1 MAELHYAIDEE
12 TLDPYRSPQ
21 IQVQPAQTS
30 WQKQRYFALRRAVF
44 AREQKILS
52 EQEQDGQDFR
62 AIAIVALASSCGM
75 SDDVVGA
82 VRIYQ
87 VDTDDG
93 EQLWYGGRLCVA
105 LPYRG
110 YQTIGKGLI
119 NEAVS
124 RARDLGCT
132 RFLANVQPQN
142 ERYFQSLHWQSLD
155 AIEVAG
161 RPHVRMQ
168 VDLSAYPILPR
179 PLSPGT
185 PA

>member
-1 MAELHYAIDEE
+1 VPKLRYAIDEG
-12 TLDPYRSPQ
+12 TFTAYRSPQ

-44 AREQKILS
+44 AKEQKVLT
-52 EQEQDGQDFR
+52 EQEQDGDDFR

-87 VDTDDG
+87 VENEEG

-105 LPYRG
+105 TPYRG
-110 YQTIGKGLI
+110 YLAIGKGLI

-124 RARDLGCT
+124 RAKDLGCT

-142 ERYFQSLHWQSLD
+142 ESYFKSLHWQTLGE
-155 AIEVAG
+155 IEVAG
-161 RPHVRMQ
+161 RRHVHMQ

-179 PLSPGT
+179 S
-185 PA
+185 AS